1 MPNTGVL
8 TALLVLKMKKV
19 DKSIY
24 MINAKEFFEKVD
36 RSQVCI
42 SEENI
47 DKIVE
52 LYKNRENVEGI
63 ARNTGIE
70 DVAENGFNLCT
81 TQYVLLSPEDTI
93 VIEDI
98 SIFEKKYKRLAH
110 ELLEIDEKL
119 DEVRKRWI

>member
-1 MPNTGVL
+1 
-8 TALLVLKMKKV
+8 MKKV

-24 MINAKEFFEKVD
+24 MISAKEFFEKAD

-63 ARNTGIE
+63 ARNTEIE
-70 DVAENGFNLCT
+70 DIANNGFNLCT
-81 TQYVLLSPEDTI
+81 TQYVLLRPEDTI

-98 SIFEKKYKRLAH
+98 ATFESKYNRLAH
-110 ELLEIDEKL
+110 ELVEIDEKL
-119 DEVRKRWI
+119 DEIRYRWIKKA